1 MEASMQ
7 PGDYWSSM
15 VITWKG
21 VVPGYA
27 VWMFLIT
34 TMFLV
39 DAVNY

>member
-1 MEASMQ
+1 MQ
-7 PGDYWSSM
+7 RDDYRRSTD
-15 VITWKG
+15 ITWKG

-27 VWMFLIT
+27 VWMFLIA